1 MFLQFQP
8 RIKDGKEHQL
18 NLTCQAN
25 GRRAAA
31 PAGGWLPDRMLE
43 LGAASPGGRA
53 ELKRLMLSS
62 VSPIMRFACLR
73 SSRRTGENLPGSVI
87 DPLLQTSYVREEAGT
102 HRYNVGTDTPK
113 LCATSCGGV
122 PLANSFLAA

>member
-8 RIKDGKEHQL
+8 RIKDGKEQQL

-31 PAGGWLPDRMLE
+31 PAGGWLPDGMLE

-62 VSPIMRFACLR
+62 VSPIMRLHASEVLVER
-73 SSRRTGENLPGSVI
+73 EGI
-87 DPLLQTSYVREEAGT
+87 YQDP
-102 HRYNVGTDTPK
+102 
-113 LCATSCGGV
+113 
-122 PLANSFLAA
+122 